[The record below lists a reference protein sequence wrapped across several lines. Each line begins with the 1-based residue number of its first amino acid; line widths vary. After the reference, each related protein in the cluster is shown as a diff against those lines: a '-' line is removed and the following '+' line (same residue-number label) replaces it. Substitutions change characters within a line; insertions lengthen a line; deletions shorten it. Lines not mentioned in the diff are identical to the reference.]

1 MLGEPPPALLRYLQ
15 LTATPA
21 GARETA
27 HAADP
32 DLRIVM
38 ADAAL

>member
-21 GARETA
+21 DAPETA
-27 HAADP
+27 RAADP
-32 DLRIVM
+32 DLRNHHG
-38 ADAAL
+38 